1 MTFSSAAFLFLFLP
15 VVFILYLLTP
25 TLRGKNFLL
34 AAVSVFF
41 YAFGEPI
48 YVLLLLFSVTFNYI
62 LARMLEGKH
71 RKAVLI
77 LDILLNVL
85 LLGVFK
91 YAGFAVETVNLIPGI
106 QLPVPQIVLPIGI
119 SFYTFQILSY
129 VVDVYRGDTPV
140 QKNYMDLL
148 FYISFFP
155 QLIAGPIV
163 KYHDIDEQI
172 RCRTLTA
179 EKCARGIRRFTAGLA
194 KKMLLS
200 NTCGWIADAAFG
212 SSDPGTALAWLGA
225 FAYCLQIYHDFSGYS
240 DMAIGLGAMF
250 GFDIPEN
257 FRYPYAS
264 GSIKEFWRRWHISL
278 STWFKEYIYIPLG
291 GNRGGAWHIYRNKLI
306 VFFTTGL
313 WHGASWNF
321 IFWGLWH
328 GAFSILEEFV
338 RPQKRKWLSILWRPL
353 TLFVVLFGFVL
364 FRAETL
370 ADTGIYLQAM
380 FSASAGSEPV
390 LLARCLSGYNLAVLL
405 LATVLSLPVVPMLR
419 KRLDERL
426 AEILAYAG
434 TAVLFTASVVSLA
447 ASTFNPFIYFRF

>member
-15 VVFILYLLTP
+15 AV
-25 TLRGKNFLL
+25 FLL
-34 AAVSVFF
+34 YQLLPGLRAKNILLAVVSVLF
-41 YAFGEPI
+41 YAFGEPV
-48 YVLLLLFSVTFNYI
+48 YVLLLLFSVTVNYF
-62 LARMLEGKH
+62 LARALSGNH
-71 RKAVLI
+71 PKAVLWSAVVFNI
-77 LDILLNVL
+77 L

-91 YAGFAVETVNLIPGI
+91 YAAFAAETLNLLPGV
-106 QLPVPQIVLPIGI
+106 LVPVPQIVLPIGI

-129 VVDVYRGDTPV
+129 VVDVYRGDTRV
-140 QKNYMDLL
+140 QKNYWDLL

-172 RCRTLTA
+172 GQRSVTA
-179 EKCARGIRRFTAGLA
+179 EKCAAGIRRFVVGLA

-212 SSDPGTALAWLGA
+212 ADAPGTALAWLGA

-291 GNRGGAWHIYRNKLI
+291 GNRGGRAKMYRNKLI

-328 GAFSILEEFV
+328 GAFSILEDFI
-338 RPQKRKWLSILWRPL
+338 RPASQKWRSLLWRPV
-353 TLFVVLFGFVL
+353 TLLAVLLGFVL

-370 ADTGIYLQAM
+370 SDALLYLASM
-380 FSASAGSEPV
+380 FTAAPAGSPI
-390 LLARCLSGYNLAVLL
+390 LLAECLSGYNIAVMILA
-405 LATVLSLPVVPMLR
+405 AVLSLPVVPVLR
-419 KRLDERL
+419 EKLGGRVS
-426 AEILAYAG
+426 EIVGCAG
-434 TAVLFTASVVSLA
+434 SAVLFFASVMSLA
-447 ASTFNPFIYFRF
+447 SSTFNPFIYFRF

>member
-1 MTFSSAAFLFLFLP
+1 MTFSSAAFLFLYLP
-15 VVFILYLLTP
+15 IVFILYQITP
-25 TLRGKNFLL
+25 TLRAKNILL
-34 AAVSVFF
+34 ALSSVFF
-41 YAFGEPI
+41 YAFGEPV
-48 YVLLLLFSVTFNYI
+48 YVVLLLFSVTLNYI
-62 LARMLEGKH
+62 LARMLGGHH
-71 RKAVLI
+71 RKAVLTCAVI
-77 LDILLNVL
+77 LNILM
-85 LLGVFK
+85 LGVFK
-91 YAGFAVETVNLIPGI
+91 YAGFAAETLNLIPGVD
-106 QLPVPQIVLPIGI
+106 LPVPQIVLPIGI

-129 VVDVYRGDTPV
+129 VIDVYRGDTPV
-140 QKNYMDLL
+140 QKNYWDLL

-163 KYHDIDEQI
+163 KYHDIDTQI
-172 RCRTLTA
+172 RERSITA
-179 EKCARGIRRFTAGLA
+179 EKCAVGIRRFTVGLA

-212 SSDPGTALAWLGA
+212 ASDPGTALAWLGA

-291 GNRGGAWHIYRNKLI
+291 GSRAGTAKMYRNKLT
-306 VFFTTGL
+306 VFFVTGL

-328 GAFSILEEFV
+328 GSFSILEEFV
-338 RPQKRKWLSILWRPL
+338 KPRERKWLSILWRPL

-370 ADTGIYLQAM
+370 TDAGVYLSAM
-380 FSASAGSEPV
+380 FSLSAGSAPV
-390 LLARCLSGYNLAVLL
+390 MLARCLSGYNIAVLI
-405 LATVLSLPVVPMLR
+405 LAAILSLPVVPALRRMLG
-419 KRLDERL
+419 ERL
-426 AEILAYAG
+426 SEIAGYAG
-434 TAVLFTASVVSLA
+434 CALLFIASVVSLA
-447 ASTFNPFIYFRF
+447 SSTFNPFIYFRF

>member
-15 VVFILYLLTP
+15 AV
-25 TLRGKNFLL
+25 FLL
-34 AAVSVFF
+34 YPFLPGLRAKNILLALVSVFF
-41 YAFGEPI
+41 YAFGEPV
-48 YVLLLLFSVTFNYI
+48 YVILLLFSVTVNYV
-62 LARMLEGKH
+62 LARMLSGRH
-71 RKAVLI
+71 PKAVLWSAVVF
-77 LDILLNVL
+77 NVL

-91 YAGFAVETVNLIPGI
+91 YAAFAAETLNLLPGI
-106 QLPVPQIVLPIGI
+106 LVPVPQIVLPIGI

-129 VVDVYRGDTPV
+129 VVDVYRGDTRV
-140 QKNYMDLL
+140 QKNYWDLL

-172 RCRTLTA
+172 GQRTVTA
-179 EKCARGIRRFTAGLA
+179 EKCAAGIRRFIVGLA

-212 SSDPGTALAWLGA
+212 AENPGTALAWWGA
-225 FAYCLQIYHDFSGYS
+225 FCYCLQIYHDFSGYS

-257 FRYPYAS
+257 FRHPYAS

-291 GNRGGAWHIYRNKLI
+291 GNRDGKAKMYRNKLI

-321 IFWGLWH
+321 VVWGLWH
-328 GAFSILEEFV
+328 GAFSILEEFLL
-338 RPQKRKWLSILWRPL
+338 PWKKKWLSVLWRPV
-353 TLFVVLFGFVL
+353 TLLAVLIGFVF

-370 ADTGIYLQAM
+370 TDAAVYLGTM
-380 FSASAGSEPV
+380 FTASPAGSPM
-390 LLARCLSGYNLAVLL
+390 LLAECLSGYNVSVALFA
-405 LATVLSLPVVPMLR
+405 AVLSLPVVPFVHR
-419 KRLDERL
+419 KLDARISEVVG
-426 AEILAYAG
+426 YAG
-434 TAVLFTASVVSLA
+434 SVLLFAASVMSLA
-447 ASTFNPFIYFRF
+447 SSTFNPFIYFRF

>member
-1 MTFSSAAFLFLFLP
+1 MTFSSAAFLFLYLP
-15 VVFILYLLTP
+15 VVFILYQITP
-25 TLRGKNFLL
+25 TLRAKNILL

-41 YAFGEPI
+41 YAFGEPV
-48 YVLLLLFSVTFNYI
+48 YVLLLLLSVTLNYI
-62 LARMLEGKH
+62 LARMLGGKH
-71 RKAVLI
+71 RKAVLTAAI
-77 LDILLNVL
+77 MLNVL
-85 LLGVFK
+85 MLGIFK
-91 YAGFAVETVNLIPGI
+91 YAGFAAEIVNLIPGV
-106 QLPVPQIVLPIGI
+106 QLPVPHIVLPIGI

-129 VVDVYRGDTPV
+129 VIDVYRGDTQV
-140 QKNYMDLL
+140 QKNYWDLL

-172 RCRTLTA
+172 RERSVTA
-179 EKCARGIRRFTAGLA
+179 EKCAAGICRFTAGLA

-212 SSDPGTALAWLGA
+212 TSDPGTALAWLGA

-291 GNRGGAWHIYRNKLI
+291 GSRAGTGKMYRNKLI

-338 RPQKRKWLSILWRPL
+338 KPHKRKWLAILWRPL
-353 TLFVVLFGFVL
+353 TLFVILFGFVL

-370 ADTGIYLQAM
+370 ADTGVYLHAM
-380 FSASAGSEPV
+380 FSLSAGSAPV
-390 LLARCLSGYNLAVLL
+390 MLARCLSGYNIAVLI
-405 LATVLSLPVVPMLR
+405 LAAILSLPVVPALRRMLGE
-419 KRLDERL
+419 KLS
-426 AEILAYAG
+426 AIAAYAG
-434 TAVLFTASVVSLA
+434 CAVLFIASVVSLA
-447 ASTFNPFIYFRF
+447 SSTFNPFIYFRF